1 MPNQQS
7 QTSFNP
13 KPKSSMQ
20 PSDFFPKMIKIL
32 NKELTDSTGTENAFY
47 SPMSIGVAM
56 AMVYEGTDKKLR
68 SDFEQILGFNPDE
81 VYRSYTM
88 EDLDSLLSSAAPDPN
103 AKKGA
108 FQLTVGNSLWNASH
122 CQLQPA
128 FVSSL
133 KTKFK
138 AYCEALN
145 TEDPNGCCDKVNA
158 YISNKTAGMIKNML
172 SPKSFGPDL
181 LLI

>member
-1 MPNQQS
+1 MHPYKPSGPPGRISQMPNQQS

-68 SDFEQILGFNPDE
+68 SDFEQIIGFNPDE
-81 VYRSYTM
+81 VYRSDTM
-88 EDLDSLLSSAAPDPN
+88 
-103 AKKGA
+103 
-108 FQLTVGNSLWNASH
+108 
-122 CQLQPA
+122 
-128 FVSSL
+128 
-133 KTKFK
+133 
-138 AYCEALN
+138 
-145 TEDPNGCCDKVNA
+145 
-158 YISNKTAGMIKNML
+158 
-172 SPKSFGPDL
+172 
-181 LLI
+181 